1 MATIVDPVSSR
12 TDDRSQSPPGSNQ
25 ASTGSA
31 ANWRELA
38 SWEGSGTKQ
47 TESFEV
53 HDGEWRISWKTRN
66 EALAGA
72 GIFQIYVHNDRG
84 ELVSLAANKQG
95 TGRDTSYVRGKGRY
109 YLMINSGN
117 VEWSVAVEQ
126 R

>member
-1 MATIVDPVSSR
+1 MVSGASR
-12 TDDRSQSPPGSNQ
+12 GRP
-25 ASTGSA
+25 
-31 ANWRELA
+31 
-38 SWEGSGTKQ
+38 
-47 TESFEV
+47 
-53 HDGEWRISWKTRN
+53 RN
-66 EALAGA
+66 EAFAGA